1 MVTALSFMHI
11 RSTVGL
17 ARQVKRL
24 ARHLISELGSLEK
37 LNEMISQDISA
48 GAVAKTTKAEKT
60 KIALYK
66 RIMGQLEKMTHNE
79 QIEIMEEEKKM
90 QTDERLVA
98 DIDRTLEGL
107 PTVKRVLDKILADL
121 KKVEGQ
127 ISVDSR
133 RIRKEQRDMVRDRER
148 FLRYWTFQSVMGESG
163 EVRLAKVIK
172 RLAKKESA
180 ILKKE
185 EKGQSVFFNNLQK
198 LAKAVKE
205 RKTAAAEKLATK
217 LEGSNIID
225 LFGKEIKV
233 ITEMLHDVNIIM
245 IHMVSKVQKD
255 LPKELGRLHAL
266 GFPEEP
272 MHELSTEVAN
282 IQQQIHHQLW
292 QLYRMAKYEAK
303 VAKRAA

>member
-1 MVTALSFMHI
+1 
-11 RSTVGL
+11 
-17 ARQVKRL
+17 
-24 ARHLISELGSLEK
+24 
-37 LNEMISQDISA
+37 
-48 GAVAKTTKAEKT
+48 
-60 KIALYK
+60 
-66 RIMGQLEKMTHNE
+66 
-79 QIEIMEEEKKM
+79 M

-205 RKTAAAEKLATK
+205 RKTAEAEKLATK